1 MQNRGWIGQESL
13 GRRGVC
19 LSDLNARLYDSLT
32 ASFLQPDPVV
42 GQPFS
47 THGWNAYAY
56 AGNNPMT
63 FSDPTGMCFAGCFW
77 KQQLFRDLVGIAVA
91 FALDNPEWGFLIG
104 DGLSAGVNAG
114 IAGAASGAIST
125 GTLKGTL
132 LAAAQADS
140 SSGIGDIKDLLT
152 LQNGSLGS
160 VLMHATAGGL
170 FSVAGGG
177 KFKSGFLAAGFAD
190 LAGPVVDKI
199 SQSNMYVGLAA
210 ATVTGGLGSVLGGG
224 KFENGAV
231 TGAFGYLFNFID
243 HHNCTQQGVCGQTS
257 EDDGRSLTEGEI
269 AIAQAEFPNDINTND
284 VRVMYDRSGDIA
296 YTPGNTMHFPS
307 SMAYCQDFSTC
318 NNQADVGW
326 FTHEVTHVW
335 QSQHDISPVFGH
347 LISGDI
353 FNTGEYLSKSEYTN
367 TRNTNRLDTEEQAD
381 WHKWHYLCTHGLQQG
396 C

>member
-1 MQNRGWIGQESL
+1 
-13 GRRGVC
+13 
-19 LSDLNARLYDSLT
+19 
-32 ASFLQPDPVV
+32 V

-77 KQQLFRDLVGIAVA
+77 KTSLFRDIVGIAVA

-152 LQNGSLGS
+152 LQNGALGS

-170 FSVAGGG
+170 YSVAGGG

-210 ATVTGGLGSVLGGG
+210 ATVTGGLGSVIGGG

-231 TGAFGYLFNFID
+231 TGAFGYLFNDLAHMNHTRDGFAEGVLIGTSVGGA
-243 HHNCTQQGVCGQTS
+243 CAVSTAGVCALGPAEAIGGGIVGIGVVGGFAADAVETLWGTIVHS
-257 EDDGRSLTEGEI
+257 AGANSSGDVPASTEVGTIRKPIDVPDGTNAPGEIDGRDYTGH
-269 AIAQAEFPNDINTND
+269 AF
-284 VRVMYDRSGDIA
+284 DRMQGRGI
-296 YTPGNTMHFPS
+296 PPS
-307 SMAYCQDFSTC
+307 
-318 NNQADVGW
+318 VV
-326 FTHEVTHVW
+326 E
-335 QSQHDISPVFGH
+335 
-347 LISGDI
+347 
-353 FNTGEYLSKSEYTN
+353 
-367 TRNTNRLDTEEQAD
+367 DTIHRHRITA
-381 WHKWHYLCTHGLQQG
+381 
-396 C
+396 